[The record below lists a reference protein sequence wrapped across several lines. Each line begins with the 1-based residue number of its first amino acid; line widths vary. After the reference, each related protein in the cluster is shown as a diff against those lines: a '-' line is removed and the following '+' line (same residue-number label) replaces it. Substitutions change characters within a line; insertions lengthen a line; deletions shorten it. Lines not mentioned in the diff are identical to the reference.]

1 MAAAQFFLPYQIA
14 VKPTN
19 IGAPGAKAY
28 FYASGTTTLRPV
40 YATDALSTQLANPV
54 VADGAGR
61 FPDIY
66 LDNTLTYRLYLTD
79 KAGALIDDID
89 PYIPGT
95 AVKGDPGGNIMAI
108 GLFGDADTLTIAAG
122 TDLVR
127 TSGYSTLGSGIA
139 DYVADAAVDAA
150 YVAANPRSSFISA
163 NARGF
168 RLAEHRPVTP
178 HAFGAVG
185 DGVTDDTAAVQ
196 AFWDFVIANNSPHDC
211 SGVFGISDINA
222 DGKGLIIGP
231 SVVPAVVPS
240 QPLYGRMRLVALGQV
255 NELVRIRNLTYRRW
269 HGGIYAVGIGSAS
282 FASRTC
288 LIGTYFEN
296 CARLHITDGV
306 FGDNFAL
313 ANVYCGT
320 ANNNMMKLGGVHGS
334 NIGSGQVGN
343 SLTANWSAPANTGS
357 SGSTGQ
363 RTVIHL
369 DAFPSAAIQS
379 YETIGTFPVQVR
391 IAGYLYYVFA
401 VDQVAGTA
409 TVYPWLDNT
418 SFAAGSGTLEW
429 VFGGNFCTRS
439 SDGNLIEVERLDASS
454 VGRNL
459 SEAVSYGSI
468 IRDMQTNGAGTEIC
482 IGASPSNAAA
492 GTLVLGRYNEGGA
505 ASSEQVVHLARFGNS
520 NFHLMLG
527 DAGAPDLS
535 KCWATG
541 DPRATAGNIVGGE
554 FGSQSLG
561 SISISK
567 FGRILSQLKNNLS
580 RGLGSTLSL
589 QGQSRPPY
597 PEIYSRDSHNLTL
610 NVLGTGEYNRLFGYS
625 GGLLGYVGTGT
636 NGAPTGSFVFTPPA
650 GGTINGGAVNATVT
664 FSGFDGPVLFS
675 YEHTD
680 TAQLTWLVRPLT
692 GQSRS
697 NTTALGYS
705 TGAGGTVAQATSK
718 ATGVTLSKLS
728 GQITMNAAA
737 LAASTSVGFTLTNT
751 LIAATDTII
760 VNIASGG
767 TVASYTATVDAV
779 AAGSCKI
786 HLRNVSAGSLSEA
799 IVLNFAVLKAVAA

>member
-1 MAAAQFFLPYQIA
+1 VTVQAIIVRDSKVAAVPVGRGPQ
-14 VKPTN
+14 
-19 IGAPGAKAY
+19 GA
-28 FYASGTTTLRPV
+28 
-40 YATDALSTQLANPV
+40 
-54 VADGAGR
+54 
-61 FPDIY
+61 
-66 LDNTLTYRLYLTD
+66 
-79 KAGALIDDID
+79 
-89 PYIPGT
+89 
-95 AVKGDPGGNIMAI
+95 KGDPGGNVVAI
-108 GLFGDADTLTIAAG
+108 GLFTAAGALTIAAG

-139 DYVADAAVDAA
+139 DYVADAAVNAA

-178 HAFGAVG
+178 HAFGAAA

-320 ANNNMMKLGGVHGS
+320 ANNNMMKLGGVRGS

-343 SLTANWSAPANTGS
+343 SLTANWSAPVNSGT
-357 SGSTGQ
+357 SGSNGQ
-363 RTVIHL
+363 RTVITVG
-369 DAFPSAAIQS
+369 AFPSAAIQS
-379 YETIGTFPVQVR
+379 YETIGILPVQVR
-391 IAGYLYYVFA
+391 IAGYLYYVYA

-409 TVYPWLDNT
+409 TVFPWLDNT
-418 SFAAGSGTLEW
+418 SFATGSGTLEW

-439 SDGNLIEVERLDASS
+439 TDANLIEVERLDASS

-459 SEAVSYGSI
+459 SNGTTYGPV

-482 IGASPSNAAA
+482 MGNSPSDASA
-492 GTLVLGRYNEGGA
+492 GTLILGRYNESGA
-505 ASSEQVVHLARFGNS
+505 ASSEQIVHLPRFGAS
-520 NFHLMLG
+520 NYHVFVG
-527 DAGAPDLS
+527 DSGLPDLS

-554 FGSQSLG
+554 FGLNG
-561 SISISK
+561 AGTTGAITLTYK
-567 FGRILSQLKNNLS
+567 GRALTPVKNNLG
-580 RGLGSTLSL
+580 RGLGSTLTLS
-589 QGQSRPPY
+589 GQSRTPV
-597 PEIYSRDSHNLTL
+597 PEIYVRDSHNITLT
-610 NVLGTGEYNRLFGYS
+610 VQGAGEYNRLFGYS

-636 NGAPTGSFVFTPPA
+636 NGAPSGSFVFTPPT
-650 GGTINGGAVNATVT
+650 GGTINGGAVNATAT

-692 GQSRS
+692 GQFRHKAATSS
-697 NTTALGYS
+697 ATYVAAT
-705 TGAGGTVAQATSK
+705 GGTTVDTQARASQ
-718 ATGVTLSKLS
+718 V
-728 GQITMNAAA
+728 Q
-737 LAASTSVGFTLTNT
+737 LAADLADMKAK
-751 LIAATDTII
+751 LQ
-760 VNIASGG
+760 
-767 TVASYTATVDAV
+767 
-779 AAGSCKI
+779 AAG
-786 HLRNVSAGSLSEA
+786 LMT
-799 IVLNFAVLKAVAA
+799 